1 MNPKLLCLLSLCVV
15 AGFPAARAEVSGSVS
30 VEICIGK
37 ALPPPPSAVV
47 IVDAPERHGP
57 PPWAPSH
64 WLSPKRAYYYYPD
77 CYVYCRPPDRIW
89 FYRDGN
95 EWRAG
100 AGLPG
105 RIDFD
110 LRHSVAL
117 TMETD
122 RPYIYHE
129 KVVTYYAPDYFQR
142 VKIKED
148 HDKATDHD
156 KGDGPGSDNGK
167 GNGKKK

>member
-1 MNPKLLCLLSLCVV
+1 VRIITIPTATFTAVRLIASGFIGTATRGGL
-15 AGFPAARAEVSGSVS
+15 AG
-30 VEICIGK
+30 
-37 ALPPPPSAVV
+37 
-47 IVDAPERHGP
+47 
-57 PPWAPSH
+57 
-64 WLSPKRAYYYYPD
+64 
-77 CYVYCRPPDRIW
+77 
-89 FYRDGN
+89 
-95 EWRAG
+95 
-100 AGLPG
+100 GLPG